1 MEAAGTRHDDRPM
14 IAMSRSGD
22 VVAWNTRMIRRS
34 TGFCLCMLP
43 LVLAP
48 PAMAAGHH
56 HHHGGAAASPVIL
69 TQQPGSALDTAA
81 RQLNAEDMLGAAK
94 RHETPVVLIG
104 SAPLS
109 TRHGETALFV
119 QVQSASLCGS
129 AGCSTS
135 VYLKHGDEWIKV
147 LDSVSGPIKVL
158 ASTSLG
164 MHDLM
169 VGDKDRWVWAG
180 EEYRDTLPA
189 APIGNLKRSVERHQE
204 RVQARAAAAA
214 H

>member
-1 MEAAGTRHDDRPM
+1 
-14 IAMSRSGD
+14 
-22 VVAWNTRMIRRS
+22 MIRRP
-34 TGFCLCMLP
+34 TGPRRLVPLLLP
-43 LVLAP
+43 LLLVQ
-48 PAMAAGHH
+48 PAFAARHH
-56 HHHGGAAASPVIL
+56 HPRPAPAAAAAPVIL
-69 TQQPGSALDTAA
+69 TQQPGSALDQAA
-81 RQLNAEDMLGAAK
+81 RRLNADDLASAAK
-94 RHETPVVLIG
+94 RHEIPVVLIG

-135 VYLKHGDEWIKV
+135 VYLKHGADWIKV

-158 ASTSLG
+158 STTAGG
-164 MHDLM
+164 MHDLT

-180 EEYRDTLPA
+180 DTYHDTLPA

-204 RVQARAAAAA
+204 RVRAAAAPPPA
-214 H
+214 HN